1 MTPTIARLPPATCV
15 ADLRRD
21 ARLAQVVLAAV
32 VVRGVDDEPL
42 GELRAAQLR
51 QRARDAGSGPWLGA
65 PEPPRRIT
73 WPSGLPVVCRI
84 AGVPLWSTPA
94 KECVAAA
101 ARTASTATWT
111 LPSVRFLKPTGIDR
125 PEPSWRWIWLSV
137 VRAPIAAHE
146 TVSEMYCGVIGSRNS
161 QPTGRPRRR
170 TSSSSSRA
178 ARTPASTS
186 PEPSRCGSLMRPF
199 QPGRGAR
206 LLEVHAHGD
215 EQLVLVALG
224 LGAQPA
230 GVLQGGIG
238 VVHAA
243 GADDDEQPVVD
254 PVEDRLDLGAAAQDE
269 VGHLGFERQVL
280 EQVGRRR
287 QRRHARDAR
296 VAHGAGLDHAACV
309 AVCLSSRSRSHWVL
323 SKIERLTSVL
333 RGARRK
339 GEKRVR

>member
-1 MTPTIARLPPATCV
+1 MTSRSASFAPRSFDSAPSTPA
-15 ADLRRD
+15 
-21 ARLAQVVLAAV
+21 
-32 VVRGVDDEPL
+32 
-42 GELRAAQLR
+42 
-51 QRARDAGSGPWLGA
+51 GPWLGA

-199 QPGRGAR
+199 QPVVVRGFSKYTRIAMSRSCSWRSASAR
-206 LLEVHAHGD
+206 SRRAYSRAASGSCTLHG
-215 EQLVLVALG
+215 
-224 LGAQPA
+224 PTTT
-230 GVLQGGIG
+230 
-238 VVHAA
+238 
-243 GADDDEQPVVD
+243 
-254 PVEDRLDLGAAAQDE
+254 
-269 VGHLGFERQVL
+269 
-280 EQVGRRR
+280 
-287 QRRHARDAR
+287 
-296 VAHGAGLDHAACV
+296 
-309 AVCLSSRSRSHWVL
+309 SSRSSIPSRIASTSARPRRTRSAISGSSGRCSSRSAGVVSGDTRAMRVSRTAPGSTTL
-323 SKIERLTSVL
+323 PG
-333 RGARRK
+333 RGMSFISITVSL
-339 GEKRVR
+339 GPFED